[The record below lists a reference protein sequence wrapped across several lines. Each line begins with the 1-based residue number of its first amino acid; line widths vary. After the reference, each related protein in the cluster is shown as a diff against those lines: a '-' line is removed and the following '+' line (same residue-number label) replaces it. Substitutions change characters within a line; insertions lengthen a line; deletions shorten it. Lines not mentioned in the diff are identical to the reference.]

1 MLYECAKFVH
11 VYIYLRSIFI
21 HLCTVVIII
30 VIYGGITCTC
40 KHISS
45 IEMNPIKL

>member
-21 HLCTVVIII
+21 QFMHCSDYNCNIWG
-30 VIYGGITCTC
+30 YYSTC